1 MARTDY
7 AFPFRIDPVS
17 GQAAQAPYAAHVD
30 QMIRQMLLTTPGE
43 RADLPE
49 FGCGLR
55 QLLFAPNSDALQA
68 TTQLLV
74 QHSLNRWLGDQI
86 KVQTVTVA
94 PGPGGDYSQI
104 ARADRLPADR
114 DAVAAA
120 DPGPGELTW
129 PAAIAAP
136 RFSPRPRSTASIS
149 SRSPTRR
156 RRCCAS
162 ISSTR

>member
-1 MARTDY
+1 MNRTDY

-17 GQAAQAPYAAHVD
+17 GQGAQSPYARHVD
-30 QMIRQMLLTTPGE
+30 EMIRQVLLTMPGE

-74 QHSLNRWLGDQI
+74 QQSLNRWLANQI
-86 KVQTVTVA
+86 TLRNVTVT

-104 ARADRLPADR
+104 LVQVEYVLLETQSQQQTQVL
-114 DAVAAA
+114 VA
-120 DPGPGELTW
+120 
-129 PAAIAAP
+129 
-136 RFSPRPRSTASIS
+136 
-149 SRSPTRR
+149 
-156 RRCCAS
+156 
-162 ISSTR
+162 